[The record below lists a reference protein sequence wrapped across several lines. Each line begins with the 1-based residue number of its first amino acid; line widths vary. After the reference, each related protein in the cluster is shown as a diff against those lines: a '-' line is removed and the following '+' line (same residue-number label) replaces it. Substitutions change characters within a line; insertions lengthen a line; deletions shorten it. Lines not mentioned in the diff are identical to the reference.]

1 LKLNARRLPLTASG
15 HGEMVLVVDD
25 QPAALEVTG
34 RILRHSGY
42 QTLEASTSDK
52 ALSWCPHATSGL

>member
-1 LKLNARRLPLTASG
+1 
-15 HGEMVLVVDD
+15 MVLVVDD

-52 ALSWCPHATSGL
+52 ALSWCPHATSGS